1 MMNVRTELIPH
12 PAFKQLLTEFE
23 LDAGI
28 SWYNMNPKPRPCFTV
43 ELLEDFRKFG
53 QVISQYNK
61 AGNGRQQ
68 GENLGYA
75 VLTSRIRG
83 VFSYGGDLAYFIQ
96 MLRAN
101 FREGLS
107 QYARAC
113 IDAMYSCLVGYD
125 SNIVTIALVQG
136 DAFGGGFEAALGNHV
151 IIAEKDARFG
161 LPEILFNLF
170 PGMGAYSLLARRL
183 DSVRAEKLILSGR
196 IYSATEL
203 HEMGIV
209 DVLAEK
215 GTGKSAVYEYIKAQ
229 KNKRNVFQSL
239 LKIRQRCNPLTYDE
253 LQDVADIWVDAA
265 FQLGPKDLR
274 MMERLVR
281 SQDRRNGDSF
291 ISESSWQ
298 GSG

>member
-1 MMNVRTELIPH
+1 MNVRTELISH
-12 PAFKQLLTEFE
+12 PAFKQLLTEFK

-28 SWYNMNPKPRPCFTV
+28 SWYSMNPKPRPCFTL

-53 QVISQYNK
+53 QVVSQYNA
-61 AGNGRQQ
+61 AGNGQEQRNTLQ
-68 GENLGYA
+68 YA
-75 VLTSRIRG
+75 VLTSQMRG
-83 VFSYGGDLAYFIQ
+83 VFSYGGDLAFFIQ
-96 MLRAN
+96 MLRTN
-101 FREGLS
+101 SREGLS

-113 IDAMYSCLVGYD
+113 IDAMYSCWIGYR

-196 IYSATEL
+196 IYTATEL
-203 HEMGIV
+203 HGMGIV

-215 GTGKSAVYEYIKAQ
+215 GKGERAVYEYIKAQ
-229 KNKRNVFQSL
+229 RKKMNAFLSL

-265 FQLGPKDLR
+265 FQIGPKDLK